1 MERYR
6 LILAVLIV
14 NCVLLTQLGCMAPKI
29 TFEKVVHDFG
39 EVGPVRHKT
48 VDFNF
53 TNTGF
58 GFLKIEYVKA
68 CCGVHA
74 ELDKNKKLYLPG
86 QSGTVKIEYSPRKS
100 LGLEIKSLEVISN
113 DKTEP
118 NVELTIK
125 AKIVQK
131 VAWEPKSFKLFFKGE
146 NTSCPKITV
155 SSLDNQ
161 PFSITAFKSSLN
173 CITADV
179 DPSAKATKF
188 VLEPKVNAE
197 KLRENM
203 RGYIHIILTHPEWK
217 TVSIG
222 FNVLTRFIIDPP
234 QIIVLNAEPQEP
246 IKRYVWIR
254 NIYGQDFEV
263 ESVSSQNNFIR
274 LLRQRKVGHDYQ
286 LELEI
291 TPPDVEGE
299 QQIFTDLFYVNIKE
313 AETIEI
319 PCRGFY
325 LTRE

>member
-6 LILAVLIV
+6 LIFAVLIV

-39 EVGPVRHKT
+39 EVGPVRQRT

-58 GFLKIEYVKA
+58 GFLKIEYVKT

-86 QSGTVKIEYSPRKS
+86 QSGILLVKYDPRKS
-100 LGLEIKSLEVISN
+100 IGLDTKTLEVVSN
-113 DKTEP
+113 DKTDP
-118 NVELTIK
+118 NVELTLK
-125 AKIVQK
+125 ANIVQK
-131 VAWEPKSFKLFFKGE
+131 VAWEPKSLKLFFKGE

-161 PFSITAFKSSLN
+161 PFSIAAFKSSLD

-179 DPSAKATKF
+179 DPSAKTTKF

-203 RGYIHIILTHPEWK
+203 RGYIHIILTHPEWE

-222 FNVLTRFIIDPP
+222 FDVLTRFIIDPP
-234 QIIVLNAEPQEP
+234 QIIVLDAEPKEP
-246 IKRYVWIR
+246 VKRYLWIR
-254 NIYGQDFEV
+254 SIYGQDFEV
-263 ESVSSQNNFIR
+263 ESASSQNNFIR
-274 LLRQRKVGHDYQ
+274 LLSQKKDGYNYQ
-286 LELEI
+286 IELEI

-299 QQIFTDLFYVNIKE
+299 QQIFTDVLHINIKE
-313 AETIEI
+313 AETIKI